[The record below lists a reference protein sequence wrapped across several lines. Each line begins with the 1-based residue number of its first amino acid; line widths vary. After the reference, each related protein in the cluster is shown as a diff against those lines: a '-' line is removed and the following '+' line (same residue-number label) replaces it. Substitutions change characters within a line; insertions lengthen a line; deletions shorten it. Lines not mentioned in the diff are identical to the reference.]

1 MTTRATAAV
10 AHEADKDFLLEEVTL
25 DDLRANELLV
35 RIEAVGICHTDATL
49 KHMLPLPAVFGHE
62 GMGIV
67 EQVGSGVTKVKPG
80 DRVVVSYPHCGTC
93 SHCNDHHPNL
103 CDNFGALAMAGS
115 RPDGTA
121 TIFLHDKPITSAFFG
136 QSSFATKAITMEN
149 NVVKV
154 ETGADENPNKLAAL
168 PCGVVTGA
176 GAVLNNLKVQKGQ
189 SLIVFGA
196 GAVGLSGVMAAHSVG
211 AHPIIVVD
219 VVEERLALAR
229 ELGASHTING
239 RSDNVVEQVR
249 AIAPGGT
256 DFALETAG
264 HIATFNN
271 GIASV
276 KKGGAMAMV
285 TAPNIGGT
293 FEFNGMAFLSQTM
306 TLVGI
311 NLGGSITEE
320 FIPRLI
326 ALNKEGKFPYEKL
339 ITYYRFDEI
348 NQAFEDSHKGKAI
361 KPVLVM
367 P

>member
-1 MTTRATAAV
+1 MTATATAAV
-10 AHEADKDFLLEEVTL
+10 AYSPEKEFVLEEVTL
-25 DDLRANELLV
+25 DDLRPDELLV
-35 RIEAVGICHTDATL
+35 KIVAVGICHTDATL
-49 KHMLPLPAVFGHE
+49 KQMLPLPAVLGHE
-62 GMGIV
+62 STGIV
-67 EQVGSGVTKVKPG
+67 EQVGAAVTKVKPG
-80 DRVVVSYPHCGTC
+80 DRVVISYPHCGTC
-93 SHCNDHHPNL
+93 PSCADHHPNL
-103 CDNFGALAMAGS
+103 CDNFAALAMSGA
-115 RPDGTA
+115 RPDGSA
-121 TIFLHDKPITSAFFG
+121 TIFLGDKPLTSAFFS
-136 QSSFATKAITMEN
+136 QSSFATRAITLEN

-154 ETGADENPNKLAAL
+154 HLESGEDPNKLAAL
-168 PCGVVTGA
+168 PCGIVTGA

-196 GAVGLSGVMAAHSVG
+196 GAVGLSGVMAAHSAG

-239 RSDNVVEQVR
+239 RSEDVVEQIR
-249 AIAPGGT
+249 AIVPRGS

-264 HIATFNN
+264 HINTFNT
-271 GIASV
+271 GVASV

-306 TLVGI
+306 SLVGI
-311 NLGGSITEE
+311 NMGGSVTEE
-320 FIPRLI
+320 FIPQLI
-326 ALNKEGKFPYEKL
+326 ALNKAGKFPYEKL
-339 ITYYRFDEI
+339 ITFYQFDEI
-348 NQAFEDSHKGKAI
+348 NQAFHDSHIGKAI